1 MPFGETGSSF
11 LRIKLLNVTYI
22 GLPHSNGST
31 FKQKIDE
38 KPTRVYKNM
47 PKKTFEDSLARLEEI
62 SRELEDGELNLETS
76 LKRFEEGIKL
86 VQFCSKKLDESQKK
100 IDLLLEKDGV
110 LTTKSFDPEDL
121 YSEND

>member
-1 MPFGETGSSF
+1 
-11 LRIKLLNVTYI
+11 
-22 GLPHSNGST
+22 
-31 FKQKIDE
+31 
-38 KPTRVYKNM
+38 M
-47 PKKTFEDSLARLEEI
+47 PKKTFEDSLSRLEEI

-110 LTTKSFDPEDL
+110 LTTEPLNPDDL
-121 YSEND
+121 YPEND

>member
-1 MPFGETGSSF
+1 
-11 LRIKLLNVTYI
+11 
-22 GLPHSNGST
+22 
-31 FKQKIDE
+31 
-38 KPTRVYKNM
+38 M

-110 LTTKSFDPEDL
+110 LKTEPFNPEDV
-121 YSEND
+121 YPEND

>member
-1 MPFGETGSSF
+1 
-11 LRIKLLNVTYI
+11 
-22 GLPHSNGST
+22 
-31 FKQKIDE
+31 
-38 KPTRVYKNM
+38 M

-110 LTTKSFDPEDL
+110 LTTKSFDPDDL